1 MKKNVPA
8 DERQMRDMGDTPKIE
23 ETTFYHINYYL
34 YGKAFKGSYQ
44 GMRFRLARNPLENV
58 FFKPKE
64 VQNAGTL
71 MATVWPEPFSYENT
85 DDEKKLTKEFSF
97 SEDGKLAAVDWF
109 NEQYESRKEEWDAAK
124 HTDWSSLRK

>member
-64 VQNAGTL
+64 VQDAGTL

-97 SEDGKLAAVDWF
+97 SEEGKLAAVDWL
-109 NEQYESRKEEWDAAK
+109 NEQYESRERRMGCSEAYRLEQ
-124 HTDWSSLRK
+124 LRK

>member
-71 MATVWPEPFSYENT
+71 MATVWPER
-85 DDEKKLTKEFSF
+85 
-97 SEDGKLAAVDWF
+97 F

>member
-1 MKKNVPA
+1 
-8 DERQMRDMGDTPKIE
+8 
-23 ETTFYHINYYL
+23 
-34 YGKAFKGSYQ
+34 
-44 GMRFRLARNPLENV
+44 MRFRLARNPLENV

-64 VQNAGTL
+64 VQDAGTL

-85 DDEKKLTKEFSF
+85 DDEKKLTKEFPF

>member
-64 VQNAGTL
+64 VQDAGTL
-71 MATVWPEPFSYENT
+71 M
-85 DDEKKLTKEFSF
+85 DDEKKLTKEFPF
-97 SEDGKLAAVDWF
+97 SEEGKLAAVDWL